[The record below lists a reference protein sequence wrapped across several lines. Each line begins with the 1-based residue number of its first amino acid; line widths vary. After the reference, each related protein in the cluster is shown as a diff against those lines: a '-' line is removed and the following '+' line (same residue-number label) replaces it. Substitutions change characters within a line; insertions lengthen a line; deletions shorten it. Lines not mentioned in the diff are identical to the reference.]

1 MMSEL
6 KRHTENIFSA
16 IEEWL
21 DPGNF
26 DLKQA
31 IDRTVNEGF
40 FSFEDVKNQ
49 ILALKSTLSREK
61 LTIWAQKSHLKL
73 NALSDKKILCLHAG
87 NLPLVGFQD
96 LLSTIMTG
104 GRYFG
109 KLSRKDPY
117 LLPTFLRMAQKHHLL
132 DESTWSTRLEDF
144 RPEPSEAVLFAGSIE
159 TASTIK
165 EELNSFGL
173 IKPDTPYLMRTAH
186 FSMAFIP
193 EKSPQT
199 MKELTEAVF
208 RYGGAG
214 CRSVAVVVSP
224 YSLDSIK
231 CEFTDYV
238 ESFWLLNPQHQKPP
252 ASLFHRYA
260 LNKATNMSQA
270 WLDDFLIEENL
281 EKPKEKFIL
290 YWVQGDF
297 EKFRQNVEHFEDG
310 LQSLYS
316 TANFVGNKIN
326 QFTIE
331 PLSQAQKPPI
341 WWKPDQVDT
350 IHWLQEKVAVL

>member
-1 MMSEL
+1 MSEL
-6 KRHTENIFSA
+6 KQHIEKVSSA

-26 DLKQA
+26 DLKEA
-31 IDRTVNEGF
+31 IDRTVNEGLF
-40 FSFEDVKNQ
+40 TFEDVKHQ
-49 ILALKSTLSREK
+49 ILALKGR
-61 LTIWAQKSHLKL
+61 LTQEELLIWAEKSQLKH
-73 NALSDKKILCLHAG
+73 NSLSGRKILCLHAG

-96 LLSTIMTG
+96 LLSVIMTG

-109 KLSRKDPY
+109 KLSKKDPY
-117 LLPTFLRMAQKHHLL
+117 LLPTFLRIAQKHHLL
-132 DESTWSTRLEDF
+132 SKSTWSTQLEDF
-144 RPEPSEAVLFAGSIE
+144 QPAPSDTLLFAGSDE
-159 TASTIK
+159 TASMIK
-165 EELNSFGL
+165 KELNSYGL
-173 IKPDTPYLMRTAH
+173 IKPDTQHLMRTAH

-193 EKSPQT
+193 EKSPET

-238 ESFWLLNPQHQKPP
+238 ESFWLKNPQHQKPP

-260 LNKATNMSQA
+260 FNKATGLSQA

-281 EKPKEKFIL
+281 HKPDEKFIL

-297 EKFRQNVEHFEDG
+297 DKFRQVAEHFEDG

-316 TANFVGNKIN
+316 TANFVGNKID

-350 IHWLQEKVAVL
+350 IRWLQEKVAVL

>member
-1 MMSEL
+1 MTEL
-6 KRHTENIFSA
+6 KRYTDKISTA

-26 DLKQA
+26 DLKEA
-31 IDRTVNEGF
+31 IDQTVNEGL
-40 FSFEDVKNQ
+40 FSFEDVKHQ
-49 ILALKSTLSREK
+49 ILALKSALSRKE
-61 LTIWAQKSHLKL
+61 LAIWAEKSHLKHK
-73 NALSDKKILCLHAG
+73 ALANKKILCLHAG

-96 LLSTIMTG
+96 LLAVIMTG

-117 LLPTFLRMAQKHHLL
+117 LLPTFLRVAQKHHLL
-132 DESTWSTRLEDF
+132 DQSKWSTQLEDF
-144 RPEPSEAVLFAGSIE
+144 RAEPSDAVLFAGSSE
-159 TASTIK
+159 TASMIK
-165 EELNSFGL
+165 EELKSFGL
-173 IKPDTPYLMRTAH
+173 IKPETPHLMRTAH
-186 FSMAFIP
+186 FSMAYIP

-224 YSLDSIK
+224 YSLESIK

-252 ASLFHRYA
+252 AYLFHRYA
-260 LNKATNMSQA
+260 LNKATGFSQA
-270 WLDDFLIEENL
+270 WLDDFLIEENID
-281 EKPKEKFIL
+281 KPKEKFIL
-290 YWVQGDF
+290 YWIQGDF
-297 EKFRQNVEHFEDG
+297 EKFRQVAEHFKDG

-316 TANFVGNKIN
+316 TPNLVGKRIN
-326 QFTIE
+326 EFTIE
-331 PLSQAQKPPI
+331 PLSHAQKPPI

-350 IHWLQEKVAVL
+350 IRWLQEKVAVL